1 MSSVRRAPCSHDWL
15 RTLVLLLALLVP
27 GAHFQAHAM
36 PPVPAGELVE
46 YDVLDTPVR
55 WTARAVHRTAVPLR
69 PAPRPE
75 TAPGVPA
82 YRPRAG
88 VAAAAVRA
96 ARPAFRG
103 PALLTEPASPGLLST
118 HARNTVMS
126 KDPYAIL
133 RALLRAEAARSAPK
147 PQSTKKQPPLRAEK
161 RG

>member
-27 GAHFQAHAM
+27 GAHFQAYAM

-55 WTARAVHRTAVPLR
+55 SPARAVHRTAVPLR

-82 YRPRAG
+82 YRP
-88 VAAAAVRA
+88 VPVSP
-96 ARPAFRG
+96 RP
-103 PALLTEPASPGLLST
+103 
-118 HARNTVMS
+118 
-126 KDPYAIL
+126 PYVP
-133 RALLRAEAARSAPK
+133 RALRSVVLRC
-147 PQSTKKQPPLRAEK
+147 
-161 RG
+161 